1 MTAGIKVYAD
11 DATNRLLFDSSVA
24 TIPTLFK
31 TIKFTLNDIQVKG
44 SGFSS
49 YGYIPLAGLDPLIHM
64 AFATTGYDDEMTETI
79 YHRSSRNPYVTI
91 VANGMTFHYQFLR
104 GLQVLE
110 QYARNHVMTIRFI
123 EVR

>member
-11 DATNRLLFDSSVA
+11 DATNSLLFDSSVA

-31 TIKFTLNDIQVKG
+31 TIKFTLNDVQVKG

-49 YGYIPLAGLDPLIHM
+49 YGYMPLAGLDPLIHM
-64 AFATTGYDDEMTETI
+64 AFAATGHTDEMTETI
-79 YHRSSRNPYVTI
+79 YNWSSRNPYVTI
-91 VANGMTFHYQFLR
+91 VANGMTFHYLFLR
-104 GLQVLE
+104 GLQLLE
-110 QYARNHVMTIRFI
+110 QYEPNYVITIRFI